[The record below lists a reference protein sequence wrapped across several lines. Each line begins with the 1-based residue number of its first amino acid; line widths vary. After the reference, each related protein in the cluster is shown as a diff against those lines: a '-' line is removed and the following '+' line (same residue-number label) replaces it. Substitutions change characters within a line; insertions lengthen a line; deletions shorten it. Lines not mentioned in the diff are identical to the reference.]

1 MTYLV
6 CMFCWI
12 VMGGAV
18 SCPAAVEGAT
28 ENSVAGEAR
37 VMIDRMGQETISVL
51 IQPGGDLA
59 ARQNLVRHALGTYFD
74 LPAIARFSM
83 GHFWKTMTPEQ
94 KSRLQKLFE
103 VMIVNLYAERFR
115 LSGDAKGSGDT
126 AMTVSFHVTGA
137 IQEGRGVRVS
147 SQVLM
152 PDRSPLQVDWKV
164 FKTSRGLRVLDVFVE
179 GMSMSMTQRSDF
191 AARLQKRGGSVDAF
205 LDDLESDRPG
215 STAP

>member
-1 MTYLV
+1 MMYLV

-12 VMGGAV
+12 VMGGALP
-18 SCPAAVEGAT
+18 CPAAVEGAA
-28 ENSVAGEAR
+28 ENSVAEEAR
-37 VMIDRMGQETISVL
+37 VMVDQMGQETIAVL

-59 ARQNLVRHALGTYFD
+59 SRQNLVRHALETYFD

-94 KSRLQKLFE
+94 KTRLQRLFE

-115 LSGDAKGSGDT
+115 LSGDTKGSGGT
-126 AMTVSFHVTGA
+126 VMAVSFQVTGA
-137 IQEGRGVRVS
+137 TQEGRGVRVS

-152 PDRSPLQVDWKV
+152 PDRSPLQIDWKV
-164 FKTSRGLRVLDVFVE
+164 FRTSRGLRVLDVFVE
-179 GMSMSMTQRSDF
+179 SMSMSMTQRSDF
-191 AARLQKRGGSVDAF
+191 AARLQKQGGSVDAF

-215 STAP
+215 PTAP